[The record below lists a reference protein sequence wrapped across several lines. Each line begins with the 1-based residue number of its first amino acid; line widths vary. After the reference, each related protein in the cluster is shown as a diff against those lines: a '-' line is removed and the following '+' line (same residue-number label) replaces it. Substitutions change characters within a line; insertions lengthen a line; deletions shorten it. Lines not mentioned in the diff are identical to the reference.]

1 MYVLFVC
8 RTTFPNAGTKCA
20 CLDWWFINSRFSSVK
35 PRTFTSLEGGGV
47 LRSTGIW
54 LNLSE
59 KKKRG
64 GGGWLCRIFFPLV
77 QIVTNSCGIKR
88 KGQTLTNSV
97 IICKKS
103 NNLTHV
109 PSIFY
114 LEQECLCTVQC
125 MKCKPDKNTCH
136 RKIWSLYYFVDIG
149 ISAVSNFFQLINGS
163 ILRKNPVVLVHLVF
177 VLLAIALCNI
187 SQSSSFLLQQTT
199 LIWYTPI
206 RTSWFCIYFL
216 ENTD

>member
-1 MYVLFVC
+1 M
-8 RTTFPNAGTKCA
+8 
-20 CLDWWFINSRFSSVK
+20 CLPRLMVHKLKVFHCKASYIYITWRGRGSSFHRDLTQSEREK
-35 PRTFTSLEGGGV
+35 KGGV
-47 LRSTGIW
+47 IMQY
-54 LNLSE
+54 
-59 KKKRG
+59 
-64 GGGWLCRIFFPLV
+64 FFSLV
-77 QIVTNSCGIKR
+77 QIVKNSYGIKR
-88 KGQTLTNSV
+88 KGQTLKNYV

-149 ISAVSNFFQLINGS
+149 ISAVSNFFLLINGS

-206 RTSWFCIYFL
+206 RTSGSWFCIYFL
-216 ENTD
+216 DNTD

>member
-1 MYVLFVC
+1 MHVKKKTMYVLFVC

-59 KKKRG
+59 KKKG
-64 GGGWLCRIFFPLV
+64 GGGYAGFFFPFV

-125 MKCKPDKNTCH
+125 MKCKPE
-136 RKIWSLYYFVDIG
+136 KIHVTEKYGAYITLLILASVQCQIFSSWSMAPF
-149 ISAVSNFFQLINGS
+149 SEK
-163 ILRKNPVVLVHLVF
+163 IL
-177 VLLAIALCNI
+177 
-187 SQSSSFLLQQTT
+187 
-199 LIWYTPI
+199 
-206 RTSWFCIYFL
+206 
-216 ENTD
+216 

>member
-1 MYVLFVC
+1 M
-8 RTTFPNAGTKCA
+8 
-20 CLDWWFINSRFSSVK
+20 CLPRLMVHKLKVFHCKASYIYITWRGRGSSFHRDLTQSEREK
-35 PRTFTSLEGGGV
+35 KRRGGV
-47 LRSTGIW
+47 VMQY
-54 LNLSE
+54 
-59 KKKRG
+59 
-64 GGGWLCRIFFPLV
+64 FFSLV

-149 ISAVSNFFQLINGS
+149 ISAVSNFFLLINGS

-216 ENTD
+216 DNTD